1 MPGLTL
7 KSELILFKTRL
18 QHLVS
23 DIEWYYDLISYK
35 QIIYKA
41 QTLMR
46 SHIDL
51 IEDLVEEMQE
61 NLTEIQKKRAKIL
74 LEPFWGLERIE
85 QLINEAKARENSAKN
100 PNTNLVSEP
109 GTQS

>member
-61 NLTEIQKKRAKIL
+61 NLTEIQMKRAKIL
-74 LEPFWGLERIE
+74 LEPFWGLEGIE
-85 QLINEAKARENSAKN
+85 HLINEAREKDKARENSAGN
-100 PNTNLVSEP
+100 SAENL
-109 GTQS
+109 

>member
-23 DIEWYYDLISYK
+23 DIEWYYDLITFK
-35 QIIYKA
+35 QIVYRA

-51 IEDLVEEMQE
+51 IENLVEEMQE
-61 NLTEIQKKRAKIL
+61 NLTEIQIKRAKIL
-74 LEPFWGLERIE
+74 LEPFWGLEGIE
-85 QLINEAKARENSAKN
+85 QLINEAREKDKARENSAEN
-100 PNTNLVSEP
+100 SAENL
-109 GTQS
+109 

>member
-61 NLTEIQKKRAKIL
+61 NLTEIQMKRAKIL
-74 LEPFWGLERIE
+74 LEPFWGLEGIE
-85 QLINEAKARENSAKN
+85 YLINEAREKDKARENSAGN
-100 PNTNLVSEP
+100 SAENL
-109 GTQS
+109 

>member
-23 DIEWYYDLISYK
+23 DIEWYYDLITFK
-35 QIIYKA
+35 QIVYRA

-51 IEDLVEEMQE
+51 IENLVEEIQE
-61 NLTEIQKKRAKIL
+61 NLTEIQMKRAKIL

-85 QLINEAKARENSAKN
+85 QLINEAREKDKAKENSAGHSAE
-100 PNTNLVSEP
+100 NL
-109 GTQS
+109 